1 MTRKEYF
8 AHDAVSRSLL
18 VALKD
23 HPKYAKSMME
33 YGSNEES
40 EALLIGDAFDT
51 LIFDGQEEF
60 DEKFHIMTRNN
71 PFSDGRT
78 FIGKYMNR
86 CIELLDLDETFND
99 IYGVAYED
107 VKTKTSN
114 EDNVREEFKLGG
126 GQYYLEELRIS
137 KEKPTLTQEQYV
149 QITAMKYQLLDNQF
163 VSHWFIE
170 NPIKGQDT
178 YEKDGKTLI
187 YQKVILWE
195 QEGVECKAML
205 DIIEVDHDRKVI
217 IPIDLKTTA
226 NKGHYFDGSILKYDY
241 AYQGGFYTLGLE
253 KWRDVHYEGYAIL
266 PFRFVFVEKSC
277 TFAPMIYVLSNKDI
291 SITIGGGEY
300 NGKPVRGIIGLLN
313 DYKWHMETGLW
324 EYRKQVYDDNGMMIS
339 DLFDYV
345 DVWDMLKTE

>member
-8 AHDAVSRSLL
+8 AHNAVSRSLL

-23 HPKYAKSMME
+23 HPKYAKNMME
-33 YGSNEES
+33 YGNNEES

-51 LIFDGQEEF
+51 LMFDGQEVF
-60 DEKFHIMTRNN
+60 DEKFHIMTLNN
-71 PFSDGRT
+71 PFTDGRT
-78 FIGKYMNR
+78 LMGKFMNK
-86 CIELLDLDETFND
+86 CIEMLSIDEISSD
-99 IYGVAYED
+99 IYGAAYEE
-107 VKTKTSN
+107 VKTKTST
-114 EDNVREEFKLGG
+114 EDVLREEFKLGG

-137 KEKPTLTQEQYV
+137 KEKPTLTQEQYL
-149 QITAMKYQLLDNQF
+149 QIVAMKEQLLDNQF
-163 VSHWFIE
+163 VKHWFIDSLT
-170 NPIKGQDT
+170 KGQDT

-195 QEGVECKAML
+195 QEGVECKVML
-205 DIIEVDHDRKVI
+205 DIIEIDHDRKTI
-217 IPIDLKTTA
+217 IPVDLKTTS

-253 KWRDVHYEGYAIL
+253 NWRDINYEGYAIL

-277 TFAPMIYVLSNKDI
+277 TFAPMIYVLSNKDNN
-291 SITIGGGEY
+291 ITIYGGEY
-300 NGKPVRGIIGLLN
+300 NGKPVRSILGLLH

-324 EYRKQVYDDNGMMIS
+324 EYRKQVYDDNGMEIS

-345 DVWDMLKTE
+345 DVWDMLKTQ